1 MSMIQSPATA
11 IGRGLEPILDLIGGE
26 KLNKK

>member
-1 MSMIQSPATA
+1 MIQSPATA
-11 IGRGLEPILDLIGGE
+11 IGRGLEPILDLTGGE